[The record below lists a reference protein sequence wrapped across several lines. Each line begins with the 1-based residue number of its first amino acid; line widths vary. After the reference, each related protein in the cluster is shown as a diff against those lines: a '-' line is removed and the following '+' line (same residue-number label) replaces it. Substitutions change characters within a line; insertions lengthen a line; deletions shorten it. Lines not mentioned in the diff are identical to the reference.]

1 MPTRFK
7 ILVIAAALAAGTSS
21 AAMAQYACP
30 PGYALYGGVCQP
42 VPAPGYPGYRPAPG
56 YPSGP
61 LAGAAAGAA
70 RGSARGEAA
79 AGPVG
84 GIVGG
89 AIGTATGTVAGT
101 ANMLAP
107 RAPACA
113 RGYTY
118 YNGYCYP
125 RR

>member
-1 MPTRFK
+1 MATRFK
-7 ILVIAAALAAGTSS
+7 LLAIAAALVAGTSS
-21 AAMAQYACP
+21 AAMAQQYTCP
-30 PGYALYGGVCQP
+30 QGYALYRGVCQP
-42 VPAPGYPGYRPAPG
+42 VPAPGYRPAPG

-61 LAGAAAGAA
+61 LAGAEAGAA
-70 RGSARGEAA
+70 RGSARGSAA

-89 AIGTATGTVAGT
+89 AIGTATGTLRGT

-107 RAPACA
+107 RAPACGA
-113 RGYTY
+113 GYY
-118 YNGYCYP
+118 YSHGYCYP